1 MKRYF
6 LLMMVGIVLTG
17 CRATAAKVD
26 NEPDVR
32 AEDDYEEFVEA
43 TTPEEHTEAMSGNEV
58 SESKTSGSKAKDTG
72 SIATDQTDVV
82 FYVDG
87 DNVRATDGS
96 RTDGYTTDGTDVFNE
111 VGTKVGII
119 SEVDEEELFVS
130 KNLCTDYDHLFS
142 WYGWDWIPVDTSKLK
157 YKEFKPDH
165 LEFGYYIGNAEP
177 QSVTTSCV
185 GQDENSIFT
194 SVESILQYA
203 FDSDV
208 ENVDGTRVTTAAGT
222 IYNLE
227 YDGKKLIKISTTVTK
242 GGNSYSIYY
251 KIYDKE

>member
-6 LLMMVGIVLTG
+6 LLVMVGIALTG
-17 CRATAAKVD
+17 CGATVEVD
-26 NEPDVR
+26 KEPDIR
-32 AEDDYEEFVEA
+32 TEDDYEEFVEA
-43 TTPEEHTEAMSGNEV
+43 TTPEEHTEVMSGNEV
-58 SESKTSGSKAKDTG
+58 SESEARDTD
-72 SIATDQTDVV
+72 SIATDQTGVV
-82 FYVDG
+82 YYVDG
-87 DNVRATDGS
+87 DDVRATDGS
-96 RTDGYTTDGTDVFNE
+96 RTDGYTTDGTNVFNE
-111 VGTKVGII
+111 VGTKVGSI
-119 SEVDEEELFVS
+119 SEVDEEALFVS
-130 KNLCTDYDHLFS
+130 ENLCADYDHLFN

-177 QSVTTSCV
+177 QSITTSCI
-185 GQDENSIFT
+185 GQDDSSIFT

-227 YDGKKLIKISTTVTK
+227 YDGKRLTKISTTVTK
-242 GGNSYSIYY
+242 GGNSYNIYY